1 VVLEN
6 ASSWVVLGR
15 LRITPDKMRL
25 PSLASSAPN
34 RECDFTSLLSSC
46 AHKGLC
52 SIRLMFSI
60 GDISGQQEQE
70 YEQME
75 NEEGEEAESED
86 QPIHSYP
93 IRCSFSITK
102 VGAGFHRD
110 CSHANVTH
118 V

>member
-1 VVLEN
+1 MVLED
-6 ASSWVVLGR
+6 ASSWVAVGR

-34 RECDFTSLLSSC
+34 RKFAFASGLSSC
-46 AHKGLC
+46 THKGLS

-102 VGAGFHRD
+102 VGAGFHREMF
-110 CSHANVTH
+110 SR
-118 V
+118 